1 MDDAV
6 TTLRTQILPHPLRIG
21 NGRLGRAQAESVNGS
36 RHPSSQT
43 RSPRTSEMSRA
54 RQSLSKLLYKQ
65 HVDMVEYVLLL
76 SLLICSAVA
85 TGVTLT
91 HQINN
96 EFNQITSRF

>member
-1 MDDAV
+1 M
-6 TTLRTQILPHPLRIG
+6 
-21 NGRLGRAQAESVNGS
+21 GRAK
-36 RHPSSQT
+36 
-43 RSPRTSEMSRA
+43 
-54 RQSLSKLLYKQ
+54 QSLSKLLYKQ

-85 TGVTLT
+85 TGATLT

>member
-1 MDDAV
+1 
-6 TTLRTQILPHPLRIG
+6 
-21 NGRLGRAQAESVNGS
+21 
-36 RHPSSQT
+36 
-43 RSPRTSEMSRA
+43 MSRA